1 MIYVLYD
8 VGLCILCIF
17 MLHFYFC
24 NKYNV
29 SIPNCK
35 KKQQESTELSTL
47 MYNNG
52 QIHMVE

>member
-35 KKQQESTELSTL
+35 K
-47 MYNNG
+47 NNNKKAHNC
-52 QIHMVE
+52 QH